1 MRYSM
6 VLHLIVACTH
16 TVKLHAVASIS
27 LARTHLEGYRHPM
40 SQTPGQTFS
49 PLKRTI
55 ALVGLMGAGKSSVG
69 RRLAVQLGVP
79 FKDADD
85 EIVIAAG
92 RPIADIFAD
101 RGEDEFRAGERR
113 VIARIL
119 DEPPHILATGG
130 GAFMNPVTR
139 VLLRQRATTIWLR
152 ADLETLV
159 KRVSRRDDR
168 PLLRDADPRVVM
180 ADLMEKRY
188 PIYTEADIIVESREG
203 PHNVTVDAVI
213 AALRQHGDLERNN

>member
-1 MRYSM
+1 MPDVPPS
-6 VLHLIVACTH
+6 
-16 TVKLHAVASIS
+16 SN
-27 LARTHLEGYRHPM
+27 
-40 SQTPGQTFS
+40 Q

-69 RRLAVQLGVP
+69 RRLALQLGVP

-92 RPIADIFAD
+92 RPIADIFAE

-119 DEPPHILATGG
+119 DDPPHVLATGG

-139 VLLRQRATTIWLR
+139 VLLRQRATTVWLR

-168 PLLRDADPRVVM
+168 PLLRNADARVVM

-188 PIYTEADIIVESREG
+188 PTYSEADIIVESKEG
-203 PHNVTVDAVI
+203 PHHITVDAVI
-213 AALRQHGDLERNN
+213 HALRQHGVLEPIA

>member
-1 MRYSM
+1 MSD
-6 VLHLIVACTH
+6 
-16 TVKLHAVASIS
+16 ASPQSI
-27 LARTHLEGYRHPM
+27 A
-40 SQTPGQTFS
+40 
-49 PLKRTI
+49 PLRRTI

-119 DEPPHILATGG
+119 DAPPHILATGG
-130 GAFMNPVTR
+130 GAFMNPITR
-139 VLLRQRATTIWLR
+139 VVLRQRATTVWLR
-152 ADLETLV
+152 ADLDTLV

-168 PLLRDADPRVVM
+168 PLLRNVDARVVM
-180 ADLMEKRY
+180 ANLMEQRY
-188 PIYTEADIIVESREG
+188 PTYAQADIVVESKEG
-203 PHNVTVDAVI
+203 PHHLTVDAVI
-213 AALRQHGDLERNN
+213 AALRAHGELESAT